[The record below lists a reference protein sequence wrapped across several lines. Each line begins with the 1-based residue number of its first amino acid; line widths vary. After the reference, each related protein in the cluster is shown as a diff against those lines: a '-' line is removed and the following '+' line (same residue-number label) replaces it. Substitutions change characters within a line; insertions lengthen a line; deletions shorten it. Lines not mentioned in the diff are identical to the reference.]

1 MEKSVIDRRY
11 KKGEQALEILTLIAK
26 AGFILSLAVLAP
38 NAAGHILK
46 MLGMAPNYRSSF
58 RVKRTL
64 NSLQKQG
71 YVYIKSKNGRTN
83 IKLTKKGI
91 YRYFNNEIN
100 KMALPVSRKWDGVWT
115 LVTFDIPETKKW
127 NRNRFSRA
135 LSIVGMELLE
145 KSIFIYPY
153 DCKAEIEKIA
163 RLFEVSEYVRYIRAK
178 SVEND
183 IKFRRLYRIN

>member
-1 MEKSVIDRRY
+1 M
-11 KKGEQALEILTLIAK
+11 
-26 AGFILSLAVLAP
+26 FI
-38 NAAGHILK
+38 
-46 MLGMAPNYRSSF
+46 SS
-58 RVKRTL
+58 
-64 NSLQKQG
+64 Q
-71 YVYIKSKNGRTN
+71 KNGRTN